1 MTKKIQILL
10 FILCSWIGFSQ
21 DRFEKYEDHQE
32 VASMVFS
39 QKMFELFS
47 NIESTDTNTQNFMKI
62 AKKIKHLRVFSANN
76 DNISKQLNADASS
89 YIKEQKL
96 QELAKASK
104 DDAKI
109 KIYVKETSLKD
120 IFSEIF
126 ITTNHHNGTNLLILS
141 GEISLEDLKE
151 IDKKM
156 NISSKIGEIF

>member
-1 MTKKIQILL
+1 MTKKIQILF
-10 FILCSWIGFSQ
+10 FILCFWTSFSQ
-21 DRFEKYEDHQE
+21 DRFEKYEDNQE

-47 NIESTDTNTQNFMKI
+47 NIESTDTDTQNFMKI
-62 AKKIKHLRVFSANN
+62 AKKIKHLRIFSANN
-76 DNISKQLNADASS
+76 NNISKQLNADASF

-96 QELAKASK
+96 QELVKASK
-104 DDAKI
+104 DNTKI
-109 KIYVKETSLKD
+109 KIYVKETSVKD

-126 ITTNHHNGTNLLILS
+126 ITTNHHNRTNLLILS

>member
-10 FILCSWIGFSQ
+10 FFLCSWGGFSQ
-21 DRFEKYEDHQE
+21 DRFEKYEDNQE

-47 NIESTDTNTQNFMKI
+47 NIEATDADTQNFMKF
-62 AKKIKHLRVFSANN
+62 AKKIKHLRIFSANN
-76 DNISKQLNADASS
+76 DNISKQLNADAIS

-104 DDAKI
+104 DSTKI

-156 NISSKIGEIF
+156 NISSKIGEVF